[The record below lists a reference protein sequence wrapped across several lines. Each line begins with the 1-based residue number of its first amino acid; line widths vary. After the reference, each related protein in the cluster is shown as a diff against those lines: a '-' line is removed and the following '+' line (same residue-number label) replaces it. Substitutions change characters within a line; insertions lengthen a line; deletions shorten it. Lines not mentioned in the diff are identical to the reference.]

1 MLAKWYNV
9 FFQSL
14 TICFLP
20 QEHIFSMILQSFE
33 NVAVPAEHCDA
44 VVTRLCG
51 RYGPLLGP
59 GTRNSNT
66 VQKQYYMPTFIVL
79 GRK

>member
-51 RYGPLLGP
+51 RDPSLDQALEIL
-59 GTRNSNT
+59 T
-66 VQKQYYMPTFIVL
+66 QYINNILF
-79 GRK
+79 